1 MRHFGGKSMSAV
13 LERMNG
19 CASFL
24 EKKIK
29 ERPGVAVVLGSGLGS
44 FADSVE
50 NAVSVDYEDIPG
62 FPVSTVEGHRGRFV
76 FGKIGEKSVVVMQ
89 GRVHFYEG
97 YSMEDVVLPIRVLHA
112 LGAEKL
118 ILTNAAGGI
127 GNGLAPG
134 DLMLL
139 TDHIASFVPSPL
151 LGANEPALGPRFPDL
166 SEVYSTTLQA
176 KARQAALETGVP
188 LKSGVY
194 LQTTGPQYETP
205 AEVRMYKALGADAV
219 GMSTAGEAICA
230 RHMGMEVCGISCI
243 TNMAAGISKA
253 PLSHE
258 EVQETADRVSAQFR
272 KLLRRLLELL

>member
-1 MRHFGGKSMSAV
+1 MSAV
-13 LERMNG
+13 LERIGG
-19 CASFL
+19 CADFL

-29 ERPGVAVVLGSGLGS
+29 ERPKTAVVLGSGLGG
-44 FADSVE
+44 FADSLE
-50 NAVSVDYEDIPG
+50 NTVSVDYGDIPG

-76 FGKIGEKSVVVMQ
+76 FGRIGETPVAVMQ
-89 GRVHFYEG
+89 GRVHYYEG
-97 YSMEDVVLPIRVLHA
+97 YSMEDVVLPIRVLRA

-118 ILTNAAGGI
+118 VLTNAAGGI
-127 GNGLAPG
+127 GNGLMPG

-151 LGANEPALGPRFPDL
+151 LGPNEPALGPRFPDL
-166 SEVYSTTLQA
+166 SEAYSTALQE

-194 LQTTGPQYETP
+194 LQVTGPQYETP

-219 GMSTAGEAICA
+219 GMSTAVEAVCA

-253 PLSHE
+253 PLSHG
-258 EVQETADRVSAQFR
+258 EVQETADRVGAQFQ